1 MTTIT
6 ILGATGQV
14 GSKTVSNLLS
24 KGHKLRLIARHADKL
39 QQFANKPGVELY
51 AGNSLDG
58 NFLANVF
65 MGSAAVMLMMPGD
78 FQSENIGLYQ
88 DQMAIAQIAAINK
101 SEVKKVLFLSSVG
114 GHTEDHTGIVA
125 GLARQE
131 KRLSQLED
139 VDVLILRPGY
149 FMENFLANIGL
160 IKSMGINGSPIKAE
174 RAFPMIATQD
184 IAKIAAEKL
193 NTLNWNDKL
202 LLPLLGPKDY
212 NMAEVTKVL
221 GKAIGKPD
229 LPCVQFSYQE
239 AKQGMKQS
247 GFSESI
253 IDSYI
258 EMIDAINSGIF
269 NLETRN
275 AENTTGTTIEEF
287 SKTFVGVYNQN

>member
-6 ILGATGQV
+6 ILGATGKV

-24 KGHKLRLIARHADKL
+24 KGHKLRLIARHAGKL
-39 QQFANKPGVELY
+39 QQFANKPEVELY

-65 MGSAAVMLMMPGD
+65 KGSAAVMLMMPGD

-88 DQMAIAQIAAINK
+88 DQMGVAQIEAIIK

-131 KRLSQLED
+131 KRLSELKD
-139 VDVLILRPGY
+139 VDVLILRSSY

-160 IKSMGINGSPIKAE
+160 IKSVGINGSPIKPD
-174 RAFPMIATQD
+174 RNFPIIATRD
-184 IAKIAAEKL
+184 IAKVAAEKL
-193 NTLNWNDKL
+193 DKLNWNGTSL
-202 LLPLLGPKDY
+202 QPLLGPRDY
-212 NMAEVTKVL
+212 NMSEVTKVL
-221 GKAIGKPD
+221 GESIGKPD
-229 LPCVQFSYQE
+229 LQYIQFSYEQ
-239 AKQGMKQS
+239 AKQGLKQI
-247 GFSESI
+247 GFSDSI
-253 IDSYI
+253 IESYL

-275 AENTTGTTIEEF
+275 AESTTATTIEEF
-287 SKTFVGVYNQN
+287 SKTFADIYNRS